1 MVSDSFTV
9 DTVFQRR
16 LCILLYME
24 LATMRIVWFA
34 VTANPDKARTTQ
46 QSRNLLA
53 TQGIANP
60 LRDPRPRRQD
70 VGPADAV
77 LGAEGIRVIKTPIA
91 APKRTHT
98 RNCGRRECLDWILIL
113 SRRRRTQLLAPKQI
127 PGSRSPILGARLS
140 AIAISASGLRSRCR
154 RRQGPA
160 EGERLSTGA

>member
-16 LCILLYME
+16 LCILLYIE

-127 PGSRSPILGARLS
+127 PDRGRRYSVPDFQQSPS
-140 AIAISASGLRSRCR
+140 P
-154 RRQGPA
+154 RQGYGVA
-160 EGERLSTGA
+160 AGVGKVQQKAND